1 MFVIVIRFNDR
12 MTIVLQN
19 RGYQVNLILF
29 SF

>member
-1 MFVIVIRFNDR
+1 MFEIVIPFNDC
-12 MTIVLQN
+12 MTIGLQN